1 MKTVRICAWLSPQ
14 SSSALLLITFRTKLY
29 THFPCLTKLQ
39 EHKLVIY
46 NKDSVNIQ
54 RRWRLE
60 HKQHSALSRMSNIN
74 APGKSSSISYCRKRL
89 GGHVLPNPQLPTEHL
104 YLRILPLTSAL
115 QFPKYF
121 SGNERESP
129 VPLLDY
135 VGKKQKLKSF
145 ENLVCLGS
153 NRDIFFHSH

>member
-1 MKTVRICAWLSPQ
+1 MKTVRYVWLSPQ

-54 RRWRLE
+54 SWRRLE

-74 APGKSSSISYCRKRL
+74 APGKSSSIYCRKRL
-89 GGHVLPNPQLPTEHL
+89 GAMCFLTPSCQQNICIYDLSHFCSSVPK
-104 YLRILPLTSAL
+104 ILL
-115 QFPKYF
+115 
-121 SGNERESP
+121 GMRESP
-129 VPLLDY
+129 VLFTRLCR
-135 VGKKQKLKSF
+135 KKTETKSLK
-145 ENLVCLGS
+145 
-153 NRDIFFHSH
+153 I